1 MPDSAGGH
9 IALMLA
15 VNAPHLT
22 GVGVDR
28 MRLKG
33 VIGISGPHYF
43 LPLTVNN
50 LLDIFGGPN
59 NPGVETITFVSR
71 AVAVGLAGAM
81 HGRLHGLSAQCR
93 VSRRRLTRGR
103 RPGRTKDLR
112 GNKRIGLAARTQETN
127 HDFARCDAVSCR

>member
-43 LPLTVNN
+43 LPLTVHN

-59 NPGVETITFVSR
+59 NPGVETITFVS
-71 AVAVGLAGAM
+71 APLP
-81 HGRLHGLSAQCR
+81 SALLVQCMADSTVYPR
-93 VSRRRLTRGR
+93 
-103 RPGRTKDLR
+103 
-112 GNKRIGLAARTQETN
+112 NAEYLAA
-127 HDFARCDAVSCR
+127 A